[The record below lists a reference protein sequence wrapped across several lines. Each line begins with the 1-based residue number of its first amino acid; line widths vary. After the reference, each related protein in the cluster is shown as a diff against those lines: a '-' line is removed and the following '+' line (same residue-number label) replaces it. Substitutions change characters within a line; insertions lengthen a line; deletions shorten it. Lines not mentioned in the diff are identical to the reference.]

1 MKILC
6 TVALAAATVCPVAFA
21 QKLEL
26 NLDHLKSKATSA
38 NEVNLDGAALE
49 AAMKTGL
56 EAMAKKGAKGQGE
69 QMRQAL
75 AGVKGIYV
83 RNYEFGKEGGY
94 TDDDVE
100 SVMKQI
106 HGKPDWSGIVSVKE
120 KRERTE
126 VYLMSRGDQ
135 VMGLLVVAAEPKELT
150 VVNIVGAI
158 GLAQAREL
166 VNSRVIGYMTAP
178 GAGAGPKP

>member
-1 MKILC
+1 MKIIA
-6 TVALAAATVCPVAFA
+6 TAVLAAAIACPLALA

-26 NLDHLKSKATSA
+26 NLDHLKSKASSV

-56 EAMAKKGAKGQGE
+56 DVMAKKDARGHAE
-69 QMRQAL
+69 QFRQAL

-83 RNYEFGKEGGY
+83 RNYEFDKEGGY
-94 TDDDVE
+94 SDDDVE

-106 HGKPDWSGIVSVKE
+106 RGKPDWSGIVSVKE

-126 VYLMSRGDQ
+126 VCLMARGEQ
-135 VMGLLVVAAEPKELT
+135 VMGLLVVAAEPRELT
-150 VVNIVGAI
+150 VVNLVGSI

-166 VNSRVIGYMTAP
+166 VNSRIIGYMTP
-178 GAGAGPKP
+178 GASSAGSKP